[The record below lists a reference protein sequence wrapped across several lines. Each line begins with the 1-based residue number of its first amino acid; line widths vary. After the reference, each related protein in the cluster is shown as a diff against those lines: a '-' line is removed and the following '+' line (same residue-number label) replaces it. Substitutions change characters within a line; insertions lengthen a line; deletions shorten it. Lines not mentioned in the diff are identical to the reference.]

1 MAVGESMLAIL
12 AIPAKHGVGLIEGRK
27 MIALANQSGNTA
39 VNFRMTRY

>member
-27 MIALANQSGNTA
+27 MIALRIKVATLQ
-39 VNFRMTRY
+39 